1 MHEENIPDNFLGI
14 PEVVPQNADVVILP
28 IPLEKTVSY
37 GTGTGNGPRAIITA
51 SQQVE
56 RYDHELGYEVDSETK
71 IATLPFIEIKS
82 DNLEEI
88 QKQINE
94 SAKPWT
100 DKFLLS
106 LGGEHS
112 IAPALVSA
120 YQEKYPD
127 LSVLYFD
134 AHTDMREEWGGTKWS
149 HACAARRIQEGGV
162 KNIVWVGTRNTSLME
177 QQYIDTKQVNYGNKY
192 DLKKIL
198 SQLGDNVY
206 ISFDVDVFDSSIM
219 PATGTPEPG
228 GINWYQVMEIFEA
241 VTREKNVVGAD
252 FAECAP
258 IPRFHAYDFLV
269 AKLAF
274 KLIGYKF
281 RK

>member
-1 MHEENIPDNFLGI
+1 MQEENTPDNFLGI
-14 PEVVPQNADVVILP
+14 DPVDPNDAEVVILP

-37 GTGTGNGPRAIITA
+37 GKGTGNGPRAIITA

-56 RYDHELGYEVDSETK
+56 RYDHELGYEVDSKIK
-71 IATLPFIEIKS
+71 IATLPFVELQG
-82 DNLEEI
+82 DDLEKI
-88 QKQINE
+88 QKDITE
-94 SAKPWT
+94 YAKKWT

-112 IAPALVSA
+112 MTPALVKA

-127 LSVLYFD
+127 LSILYLD
-134 AHTDMREEWGGTKWS
+134 AHTDCRQEWGGTKWS
-149 HACAARRIQEGGV
+149 HACAARRCQEGGV
-162 KNIVWVGTRNTSLME
+162 KNIVWVGTRNTALSE
-177 QQYIDTKQVNYGNKY
+177 QQYIDKTHINYGNKY
-192 DLKKIL
+192 DLPKIL
-198 SQLGDNVY
+198 SQLGPNVY
-206 ISFDVDVFDSSIM
+206 ISFDVDVLDSSVM

-228 GINWYQVMEIFEA
+228 GLTWYQVMEIFEA
-241 VTREKNVVGAD
+241 VTREKNIVGAD

-258 IPRFHAYDFLV
+258 IPRMHAYDFLV

>member
-1 MHEENIPDNFLGI
+1 MHEETIPDNFLGI
-14 PEVVPQNADVVILP
+14 DPVEPADAEVLILP
-28 IPLEKTVSY
+28 VPLEKTVSY
-37 GTGTGNGPRAIITA
+37 GKGTGNGPRAIIDA
-51 SQQVE
+51 SKQVE
-56 RYDHELGYEVDSETK
+56 RYDHEHGYEVDGKVK
-71 IATLPFIEIKS
+71 IATLPFLEFPES
-82 DNLEEI
+82 DLEAVQ
-88 QKQINE
+88 QKIN
-94 SAKPWT
+94 SAAKPWT
-100 DKFLLS
+100 DKFLVS

-112 IAPALVSA
+112 ITPAIIKA

-127 LSVLYFD
+127 LSILYFD

-149 HACAARRIQEGGV
+149 HACAARRCQEGGI
-162 KNIVWVGTRNTSLME
+162 KNIVWVGTRNTALSE
-177 QQYIDTKQVNYGNKY
+177 QQYINHEQVNYGNKY
-192 DLKKIL
+192 DLEKIL
-198 SQLGDNVY
+198 KQLGPNVY
-206 ISFDVDVFDSSIM
+206 ISFDVDVFDSSVM

-228 GINWYQVMEIFEA
+228 GITWYQAMEIFEA

-258 IPRFHAYDFLV
+258 IPRMHAYDFLV